1 MGIAGNAYI
10 SSLYIISR
18 NNDEPMKLFDK
29 LFKGGEED
37 IIGSTQ
43 EIIKLAK
50 ESNKELLKLVSG
62 DRQDITAIKSLEK
75 ESDKKVFQLIQ
86 KITSGAV
93 SPNIIDDMLKLMD
106 MEDNIVDSIYNLAR
120 EIVRYDIPDKKA
132 KKLLQN
138 SIISTIQM
146 VDSALDALQ
155 KMTASSDLES
165 IRAYRSDIETFEQKE
180 DDIKDSLLD
189 YVYNNGDDFKAFHY
203 MTEVAH
209 RADNI
214 LDACEDA
221 SDMFLSIMLSVM
233 S

>member
-1 MGIAGNAYI
+1 M
-10 SSLYIISR
+10 R
-18 NNDEPMKLFDK
+18 LFDK

-37 IIGSTQ
+37 IIGSTE

-50 ESNKELLKLVSG
+50 ESNKELLKLVNG
-62 DRQDITAIKSLEK
+62 DRNDITTIKALEK
-75 ESDKKVFQLIQ
+75 ESDKKVFLLTQ

-93 SPNIIDDMLKLMD
+93 SPNILDDMLKLMD

-120 EIVRYDIPDKKA
+120 EIVRYDVPDKKA

-138 SIISTIQM
+138 CITSTIQM
-146 VDSALDALQ
+146 VDSALDAMQ
-155 KMTASSDLES
+155 KMTASSNIEE
-165 IRAYRSDIETFEQKE
+165 IRQYRSDIEALEQKE

-189 YVYNNGDDFKAFHY
+189 YVYNDGNEFKSFHY
-203 MTEVAH
+203 ITEVAH

>member
-1 MGIAGNAYI
+1 
-10 SSLYIISR
+10 
-18 NNDEPMKLFDK
+18 
-29 LFKGGEED
+29 
-37 IIGSTQ
+37 
-43 EIIKLAK
+43 
-50 ESNKELLKLVSG
+50 
-62 DRQDITAIKSLEK
+62 
-75 ESDKKVFQLIQ
+75 
-86 KITSGAV
+86 
-93 SPNIIDDMLKLMD
+93 MLKLID
-106 MEDNIVDSIYNLAR
+106 MEDNIVDFIYNLAR

-138 SIISTIQM
+138 SIISTIRM